1 MILTPFAV
9 RCCQFGR
16 GKIDGGRWLFGLAV
30 STLFAAGLVSAQ
42 DEPGEPR
49 WFKGNTHAHSLWSD
63 GNDFAENIISWYHTN
78 GYHFAMLSD
87 HNTLAEGERWI
98 SAGKAERAI
107 ARAEQRFG
115 KDWVVHRKNGEKP
128 EVRLRRLD
136 EFRGQFE
143 KPGAFLVMQAEEV
156 TCSYM
161 NQKTRKRMPVHI
173 NAVNV
178 QSRILPINTGA
189 SVRDVMRRNLRS
201 IANQE
206 KKTGQPI
213 LAHLNHP
220 NFHYAITGEDL
231 GHVVEER
238 FFEVYNGHPG
248 INHLGNADHPSDER
262 IWDIA
267 NRVRLQEAEQ
277 VKGGAPVLY
286 GVATDDAHHYF
297 GKGSSRR
304 GRGWVMVRS
313 TSLDPAAIVK
323 AMRAGDFYSSSGIEL
338 EQLDYDASSR
348 TITIKVAGVNEVTA
362 EFIGLRSG
370 KDATTGEVFEQANGR
385 AFVFKLPK
393 DALYGRVTLSSA
405 TPHVDPSFAGQVQQA
420 WTQPVGMR

>member
-1 MILTPFAV
+1 MISSPTDTRRAWKV
-9 RCCQFGR
+9 
-16 GKIDGGRWLFGLAV
+16 DDGRWQVALAAVVLFI
-30 STLFAAGLVSAQ
+30 AAGFVSAEE
-42 DEPGEPR
+42 EPGDAR
-49 WFKGNTHAHSLWSD
+49 WYKGNTHAHSLWSD

-107 ARAEQRFG
+107 ARAEKRFG
-115 KDWVVHRKNGEKP
+115 NDWVVHRKNGEKP

-161 NQKTRKRMPVHI
+161 NQETKKRMPVHI
-173 NAVNV
+173 NAINV

-213 LAHLNHP
+213 LSHLNHP

-248 INHLGNADHPSDER
+248 INHLGNAEHPSDER

-267 NRVRLQEAEQ
+267 NRVRLQEA
-277 VKGGAPVLY
+277 KGSVLY
-286 GVATDDAHHYF
+286 GVATDDAHHYH

-313 TSLDPAAIVK
+313 VSLDPAAIVK
-323 AMRAGDFYSSSGIEL
+323 AMRAGDFYASSGVEL
-338 EQLDYDASSR
+338 EQLDYDAKTR

-370 KDATTGEVFEQANGR
+370 EDAATGEVFEQTNGR
-385 AFVFKLPK
+385 SFAFTLPK
-393 DALYGRVTLSSA
+393 DALYGRVTLSTA
-405 TPHVDPSFAGQVQQA
+405 TPHVDPSFKGQVQQA
-420 WTQPVGMR
+420 WTQPVGMP

>member
-1 MILTPFAV
+1 MISPPPARTRPL
-9 RCCQFGR
+9 
-16 GKIDGGRWLFGLAV
+16 KNEGGRWLAMLAGMLLCAA
-30 STLFAAGLVSAQ
+30 LFAATGLASAQ
-42 DEPGEPR
+42 DDADADTPEAR

-87 HNTLAEGERWI
+87 HNKLAEGEQWI

-107 ARAEQRFG
+107 TRAEKRFG
-115 KDWVVHRKNGEKP
+115 KEWVVRRTNGEKP

-136 EFRGQFE
+136 EFRGEFE
-143 KPGAFLVMQAEEV
+143 KPGSFLVMQAEEV

-161 NQKTRKRMPVHI
+161 NQETKKRMPVHI

-189 SVRDVMRRNLRS
+189 TVRDVMRRNLRS

-248 INHLGNADHPSDER
+248 INHLGNAEHPSDER

-267 NRVRLQEAEQ
+267 NRVRLQE
-277 VKGGAPVLY
+277 VKGPVLY
-286 GVATDDAHHYF
+286 GIATDDAHHYF
-297 GKGSSRR
+297 GKGGSRR

-313 TSLDPAAIVK
+313 ASLDPASIVK
-323 AMRAGDFYSSSGIEL
+323 AMRVGDFYSSSGVEL
-338 EQLDYDASSR
+338 EQLDFDPKTR
-348 TITIKVAGVNEVTA
+348 TIAIKVAGVNEVTA
-362 EFIGLRSG
+362 AFIGLRSG

-385 AFVFKLPK
+385 SFSFKLPE
-393 DALYGRVTLSSA
+393 DALYGRVTLTSA